1 VNAQLEE
8 AIYNVNRLS
17 QGFDG
22 SKESVESLSLATD
35 TFKEVNVNLS
45 EVRNRAAQ
53 STQSMNTLTNNAYQL
68 GQAFEDAAVGYSLN
82 GLTGAFRGASNNI
95 NFLINDIVRLE
106 SVQDRLG
113 KGLAAKVTVGAA
125 VATAITTLVL
135 PSLIEWLQSLN
146 DIEVK
151 FEDISDQIK
160 QGFDDVK
167 FNVEIQSGERDFL
180 RSIERAK
187 ELRDILQKLGEVAE
201 GSSDKAEDLQR
212 LFSGL
217 DENDTLSVT
226 LNQLRVANE
235 LLDER
240 KVLLEGQR
248 DRNKAAA
255 ESGIPL
261 TPESQD
267 AQMFAKAQFEVAIK
281 QLESLGPQ
289 LELVKNLYDQL
300 RIAREKGLS
309 GTSDSEQLSR
319 TVKLFQ
325 DVKKSV
331 EGTFSELD
339 PSDKEASKK
348 FKETIL
354 AFQSVI
360 GELSK
365 ASEEIDSFEKK
376 LNEGLTLSQKK
387 IKEFSETQEVIRQ
400 TIAGTSNEQSIFTR
414 EVQRSAQEFQ
424 TLIEKIRE
432 ANLALAPTEEL
443 RGLVNREADTARE
456 ALRIET
462 ETELLLRQKDV
473 RDEIEKISDKKD
485 KASGKASLTNFE
497 QFAQTLQKNVLSLDP
512 IDRNTQQ
519 LEKLNQELVT
529 LDSAISELNAN
540 MRLGGSPSQALSA
553 TPLGGFGN
561 FNSLGFALESMSQ
574 IRPEN
579 FNTKGMPDA
588 TANAIAGALN
598 IAVREAMREFVAPVV
613 GAQGQ
618 TTEAVKNL
626 KMGATAR

>member
-1 VNAQLEE
+1 
-8 AIYNVNRLS
+8 
-17 QGFDG
+17 
-22 SKESVESLSLATD
+22 
-35 TFKEVNVNLS
+35 
-45 EVRNRAAQ
+45 
-53 STQSMNTLTNNAYQL
+53 MNTLTNNAYQL

-626 KMGATAR
+626 KIGATAR